1 MLTRSKIWMF
11 YKRRTATVLMAG
23 CLVGF
28 LALATGTE
36 ARAAGLLIA
45 DGGLGGVL
53 EIDEHTVRVT
63 INNGI
68 AVTEVTQVFRN
79 TENRQVEAL
88 YLFPVPKGASVANFS
103 MWIGGKEVVGEVVE
117 KQRAREIYNSY
128 KQVRRDPGLLE
139 QVDYKNFEMRIFPIG
154 PQAQQ
159 KVQIS
164 YYQEL
169 DFDHDWATYVYPLA
183 TAPRAGIRAKANG
196 KFGLSLQVKSEV
208 PIVALESPSHQDEF
222 VVVKHAE
229 NYNEASLETTGGD
242 LNRDLVLA
250 YHISRPHT
258 GIDLVTSKSSG
269 EDGYFLLTM
278 TPGEELGQ
286 AQQGMDYVF
295 VLDISGSMV
304 NDSKLQLS
312 RDSIEAFVRELGAED
327 RFELITF
334 NVAPQTLFKALRSVT
349 DESKGQAV
357 EFLRVQ
363 QGRGGTVLRPAMAAA
378 YRYGN
383 PDRPLN
389 VVILSDGLTEQSERT
404 ELLNLIQSRPS
415 NARVFCIGVGNDVNR
430 PLLSQIAQQAGGL
443 AAFLSRGDSFER
455 QAKAF
460 RRKLLR
466 PAANN
471 VQITLQG
478 VETYDIEP
486 RQLPNLYHGMPL
498 RMYGR
503 YRTAGSA
510 KVRVRA
516 EINGAALDQTVDVN
530 LPAAD
535 DANPEI
541 ERMWAWQKIDRLLK
555 EADQAGSRA
564 GAVDEI
570 VRLGEGYSI
579 VTEYTSFIVLEND
592 AEYQRWKIG
601 RRNLL
606 RVARDRKQQQVLQTE
621 LAKVRERALADLGPN
636 PVAANRQPEGQ
647 APFTTTVPTTTPQAA
662 QPGSLPSPSQ
672 RRNLDIRPA
681 FPSGG
686 GGGGGGAFDPISG
699 TIVLALAGLGWATG
713 SRRKPKDDS

>member
-1 MLTRSKIWMF
+1 MLTRSKSEML
-11 YKRRTATVLMAG
+11 RNGRTVAMLLAG
-23 CLVGF
+23 CL
-28 LALATGTE
+28 AMAAGTE

-45 DGGLGGVL
+45 DGGMGGVL

-68 AVTEVTQVFRN
+68 AVTEVAQVFRN

-103 MWIGGKEVVGEVVE
+103 MWIGGKEIVGEVVE

-159 KVQIS
+159 KVQIT

-183 TAPRAGIRAKANG
+183 TAPREGLRAQAKG

-208 PIVALESPSHQDEF
+208 PIVALESPSHPDEF
-222 VVVKHAE
+222 VVVKHAAD
-229 NYNEASLETTGGD
+229 YHEASLETTGGD

-250 YHISRPHT
+250 YHISRPRT
-258 GIDLVTSKSSG
+258 GIDLVASKGSG

-312 RDSIEAFVRELGAED
+312 RDSIDAFARELGPED

-334 NVAPQTLFKALRSVT
+334 NVVPQTLFKELRPVT
-349 DESKGQAV
+349 DDSKAQAV
-357 EFLRVQ
+357 EFLRGQ

-389 VVILSDGLTEQSERT
+389 VVVLSDGLTEQSERT

-443 AAFLSRGDSFER
+443 AAFLSQGDSFER

-466 PAANN
+466 PAASN
-471 VQITLQG
+471 VKITLQG
-478 VETYDIEP
+478 VETYDVEP

-503 YRTAGSA
+503 YRTAGPA
-510 KVRVRA
+510 KVRVQA
-516 EINGAALDQTVDVN
+516 EINGAALDQIVDVS

-535 DANPEI
+535 DLNPEI

-592 AEYQRWKIG
+592 TEYQRWKIG

-606 RVARDRKQQQVLQTE
+606 RVARDRKQQQALQTE
-621 LAKVRERALADLGPN
+621 LAQVRDRALADLGPN
-636 PVAANRQPEGQ
+636 AVDANRQPVGQ
-647 APFTTTVPTTTPQAA
+647 TPVTTAVPTATPQSV
-662 QPGSLPSPSQ
+662 QPGSLPVPSTG
-672 RRNLDIRPA
+672 RNLDMRPA
-681 FPSGG
+681 MPSGAG
-686 GGGGGGAFDPISG
+686 RGGGAFDPLSG
-699 TIVLALAGLGWATG
+699 AIVLALAGLGFA
-713 SRRKPKDDS
+713 SQRRRKAQDREAKENL

>member
-1 MLTRSKIWMF
+1 MF
-11 YKRRTATVLMAG
+11 TKLKSGIPGHARTAALLLT
-23 CLVGF
+23 GF
-28 LALATGTE
+28 LVMAAASE

-53 EIDEHTVRVT
+53 ELDEHTIRVT

-103 MWIGGKEVVGEVVE
+103 MWIGGKEMIGEVVE

-159 KVQIS
+159 KVQIT

-183 TAPRAGIRAKANG
+183 TAPRAGLSARLKG
-196 KFGLSLQVKSEV
+196 KFGLSLQIKSEV
-208 PIVALESPSHQDEF
+208 PIVALESPSHQDDF
-222 VVVKHAE
+222 VVVKHTG
-229 NYNEASLETTGGD
+229 NYHEASLETTGGD

-250 YHISRPHT
+250 CHVSRPRT
-258 GIDLVTSKSSG
+258 GIDLVTSKTSG

-278 TPGEELGQ
+278 TPGEELGA

-295 VLDISGSMV
+295 VLDISGSTV
-304 NDSKLQLS
+304 NDSKLQVS
-312 RDSIEAFVRELGAED
+312 RDSIDAFVRELGPED

-334 NVAPQTLFKALRSVT
+334 NVAPQSLFKELLPVT
-349 DESKGQAV
+349 AESQAKAV
-357 EFLRVQ
+357 AFLKIQ

-404 ELLNLIQSRPS
+404 ELLNLIQSRPA

-478 VETYDIEP
+478 ADTYDIEP

-503 YRTAGSA
+503 YRTAGPA
-510 KVRVRA
+510 KVRVQA
-516 EINGAALDQTVDVN
+516 EINGAALDQTVEIN

-555 EADQAGSRA
+555 EADQAGTRT

-579 VTEYTSFIVLEND
+579 VTEYTSFLVLEND

-601 RRNLL
+601 RRNLQRL
-606 RVARDRKQQQVLQTE
+606 ARDRKQQQVLQTE
-621 LAKVRERALADLGPN
+621 LARIRERALADLGPN
-636 PVAANRQPEGQ
+636 PVEAARR
-647 APFTTTVPTTTPQAA
+647 PTDPAQVTPSGPGSIPQAS
-662 QPGSLPSPSQ
+662 QPGSLPAPPQ
-672 RRNLDIRPA
+672 GRNFDLRPA
-681 FPSGG
+681 RPG

-699 TIVLALAGLGWATG
+699 TIVLALAGLGFAAQR
-713 SRRKPKDDS
+713 RRKLEDGQPNEEM